1 MADLW
6 DKLVAGKGLF
16 ILDESS
22 RYVPYDWLECIVE
35 TVGSLLELECTV
47 ETVGSLLELEC
58 TVETVGSL
66 LECDTSER
74 LSGVLEALEE
84 GLERVRDIVTSKCEK
99 TVTTVTFGFLALNDR
114 TH

>member
-47 ETVGSLLELEC
+47 ETVGSLLE
-58 TVETVGSL
+58 
-66 LECDTSER
+66 CDTSER

-84 GLERVRDIVTSKCEK
+84 CLERVRDIVTSKCEK